1 MEKKRLLMAWEK
13 LFAEKAQLLMKVA
26 IMMVNHDG
34 GVETK
39 DDDGGGNG
47 DYNVE
52 DKILMK
58 YWWR

>member
-1 MEKKRLLMAWEK
+1 MMAWEK
-13 LFAEKAQLLMKVA
+13 LFAEKAQLLMMVA
-26 IMMVNHDG
+26 IMMVNYDG